1 VELNMEILKTFRGWL
16 LSLPRLTQVTI
27 ALFLFF
33 GTLGPWLAPMDPNA
47 QDLMAMGQG
56 PSASHW
62 LGADHLGRDTLSR
75 LIVAANTSLVS
86 VGTVLAIAMSI
97 GVAIGTIAG
106 YHRGWVDDVLM
117 RIVDVGLSIPSLI
130 IALAV
135 IGIIGP
141 GYWSMVTALALAW
154 WPMSARISRAAAV
167 SVMSKPHIE
176 ALRVLGAS
184 PLRIYFNH
192 LLPGTIGTVM
202 VYATADAGMAAIA
215 VATLSFLGL
224 GIQPPTPEWG
234 QMLVDALPY
243 LESDPRQV
251 ILPGLALT
259 FAVIGFNLLGERIA
273 LARIPRPLSQRL
285 LASRHREAAGW
296 DAAVAKEMAH
306 VQ

>member
-1 VELNMEILKTFRGWL
+1 MQHLTSLGQWL
-16 LSLPRLTQVTI
+16 GRLPRVTLVTVG
-27 ALFLFF
+27 LFVFF

-47 QDLMAMGQG
+47 QDLMSMSQG
-56 PSASHW
+56 PTAVHW
-62 LGADHLGRDTLSR
+62 LGTDHLGRDTLSR

-86 VGTVLAIAMSI
+86 VGTVLAIAMTI
-97 GVAIGTIAG
+97 GVAIGSIAG

-117 RIVDVGLSIPSLI
+117 RVVDVGLSIPSLI

-135 IGIIGP
+135 IGIVGP
-141 GYWSMVTALALAW
+141 GYWSMVGALALAW
-154 WPMSARISRAAAV
+154 WPMSARISRAAAI
-167 SVMSKPHIE
+167 SIMSKPHIE

-184 PLRIYFNH
+184 PLRVYFNH

-251 ILPGLALT
+251 LLPGLALT
-259 FAVIGFNLLGERIA
+259 AGVIGFNLLGERIA
-273 LARIPRPLSQRL
+273 LSRVPRPLPHRL
-285 LASRHREAAGW
+285 LAERERDIALWNREAE
-296 DAAVAKEMAH
+296 VH

>member
-1 VELNMEILKTFRGWL
+1 MTKLTPLLTWL
-16 LSLPRLTQVTI
+16 GKLPRTPLITI
-27 ALFLFF
+27 GLFVVL
-33 GTLGPWLAPMDPNA
+33 GTFGPWLAPLDPNA
-47 QDLMAMGQG
+47 QDLINAGSG
-56 PSASHW
+56 PSAAHW
-62 LGADHLGRDTLSR
+62 LGTDHLGRDTFSR

-86 VGTVLAIAMSI
+86 VGTVLAIAMTI
-97 GVAIGTIAG
+97 GITMGTIAG
-106 YHRGWVDDVLM
+106 YCRGWVDDVLM
-117 RIVDVGLSIPSLI
+117 RFVDVGLSIPSLI
-130 IALAV
+130 TSLAV

-141 GYWSMVTALALAW
+141 GYWTMVLALAIAW
-154 WPMSARISRAAAV
+154 WPMSGRISRAVAV
-167 SVMSKPHIE
+167 SIMSKPHIE

-192 LLPGTIGTVM
+192 LLPGTIGAVM

-259 FAVIGFNLLGERIA
+259 AAVIGFNTLGESIA
-273 LARIPRPLSQRL
+273 LRRVPKPLTRRMLAERRL
-285 LASRHREAAGW
+285 EVADWGKETV
-296 DAAVAKEMAH
+296 DA
-306 VQ
+306 Q

>member
-1 VELNMEILKTFRGWL
+1 MQHLTSFGQWL
-16 LSLPRLTQVTI
+16 GRLPRVTLVTVG
-27 ALFLFF
+27 LFLFF

-47 QDLMAMGQG
+47 QDLMSMSQG
-56 PSASHW
+56 PTAVHW
-62 LGADHLGRDTLSR
+62 LGTDHLGRDTLSR

-86 VGTVLAIAMSI
+86 VGTVLAIAMTI
-97 GVAIGTIAG
+97 GVAIGSIAG

-117 RIVDVGLSIPSLI
+117 RVVDVGLSIPSLI

-135 IGIIGP
+135 IGIVGP
-141 GYWSMVTALALAW
+141 GYWSMVGALALAW
-154 WPMSARISRAAAV
+154 WPMSARISRAAAIGI
-167 SVMSKPHIE
+167 MSKPHIE

-184 PLRIYFNH
+184 PLRVYFNH

-251 ILPGLALT
+251 LLPGLALT
-259 FAVIGFNLLGERIA
+259 AGVIGFNLLGERIA
-273 LARIPRPLSQRL
+273 LSRVPRPLPRRL
-285 LASRHREAAGW
+285 LVEREREIALWNREAE
-296 DAAVAKEMAH
+296 VH